1 MEKGIIAL
9 PLTVTDNPLGG
20 VNFKA
25 GLSSEALNQ
34 YLLYWDKIVLPTNN
48 LIHVRVSPFEDELI
62 KQKIIFRPRL
72 ELRELGGDLGAA
84 PLINGQLAIAQH
96 YLSQEPGKWVLAQ
109 HGEQNFFPDEVSES
123 RNQLSLALSNVLP
136 TPPSDTPIE
145 EILQFKLARKSE
157 LDAMW
162 YHLDQLC
169 LQMQREP
176 DRALA
181 QRLITQDFAKS
192 VEESMKVTAEK
203 WSYFHLSDFKVNLSF
218 DYKSIVTGVA
228 TGGAM
233 SFANS
238 GSLTTVFATVFGV
251 ALSSFKVSADI
262 KKAPKLQDKSEKNKL
277 SYLSSVNRDLIRLR

>member
-1 MEKGIIAL
+1 
-9 PLTVTDNPLGG
+9 
-20 VNFKA
+20 
-25 GLSSEALNQ
+25 
-34 YLLYWDKIVLPTNN
+34 
-48 LIHVRVSPFEDELI
+48 
-62 KQKIIFRPRL
+62 
-72 ELRELGGDLGAA
+72 
-84 PLINGQLAIAQH
+84 
-96 YLSQEPGKWVLAQ
+96 
-109 HGEQNFFPDEVSES
+109 
-123 RNQLSLALSNVLP
+123 
-136 TPPSDTPIE
+136 
-145 EILQFKLARKSE
+145 
-157 LDAMW
+157 
-162 YHLDQLC
+162 
-169 LQMQREP
+169 MQREP

-238 GSLTTVFATVFGV
+238 DSLATVFATVFGI

-262 KKAPKLQDKSEKNKL
+262 KKAPKLQDKSDKNKL